1 MAGPSAECPS
11 YKLYYHFGE
20 FAGRG
25 EPVRMLLHLTG
36 AVWEDSCREKQVC
49 GPAEV
54 KQHLVECGEVKG
66 QPLLFP
72 PTLVDHTM
80 SPPIAITQLPCIMQ
94 YLGEKHGLAGNSL
107 QDRTRALQIAMTWN
121 DLLAE
126 AMTAFHPVKLNE
138 SYQSQKA
145 EAQPFIEKFLAS
157 RLSTFLQFFED
168 NLKINDGGRGF
179 MIGSSLSFADVAIL
193 NMLRG
198 YRGSASQH
206 FQDNQEIPLLKAL
219 ETRLEEEPG
228 IKSFLGSDRT
238 VNKFLDSFC

>member
-1 MAGPSAECPS
+1 MEGSSAECPS

-36 AVWEDSCREKQVC
+36 TVWEDSCCEKQVC
-49 GPAEV
+49 RPAAV
-54 KQHLVECGEVKG
+54 KQQLVESREVKG

-72 PTLVDHTM
+72 PTLVDHTV

-107 QDRTRALQIAMTWN
+107 QDRTRALQITMTWN

-126 AMTAFHPVKLNE
+126 AMTAFHPIKLNE

-145 EAQPFIEKFLAS
+145 EAQPYCLLFS
-157 RLSTFLQFFED
+157 
-168 NLKINDGGRGF
+168 
-179 MIGSSLSFADVAIL
+179 SSL
-193 NMLRG
+193 
-198 YRGSASQH
+198 
-206 FQDNQEIPLLKAL
+206 
-219 ETRLEEEPG
+219 
-228 IKSFLGSDRT
+228 RT
-238 VNKFLDSFC
+238 I